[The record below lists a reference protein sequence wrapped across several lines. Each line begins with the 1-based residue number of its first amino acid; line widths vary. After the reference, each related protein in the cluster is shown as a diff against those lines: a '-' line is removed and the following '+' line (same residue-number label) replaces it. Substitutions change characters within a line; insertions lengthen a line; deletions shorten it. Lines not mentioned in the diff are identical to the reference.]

1 MARRHFPLTRALTLA
16 LVSGLVAGLLAGCSS
31 SSQGTPQP
39 APAVT
44 STPPGPTATAGPTP
58 ALPAVPVRDA
68 TAPAPTPLPAPVR
81 IAVPSE
87 DIDMAVV
94 PVGVE
99 DDGSM
104 ELPPDADE
112 AGWYRFGPVPG
123 AESGN
128 ALLAAHVDSRR
139 SGIGPFAALRGV
151 ETGAS
156 VVVTSS
162 DGTRHEYRVTAVEKI
177 AKDQAPLDVWFAR
190 SGPPRLVLV
199 TCGGAWQADIGHY
212 ADNVVVTA
220 EPTGG

>member
-1 MARRHFPLTRALTLA
+1 MARRRLPLTRALTLA
-16 LVSGLVAGLLAGCSS
+16 LVSGLVAALLAGCSS

-87 DIDMAVV
+87 DIDMAVI

-104 ELPPDADE
+104 ELPPDAHE

-123 AESGN
+123 GESGN

-151 ETGAS
+151 EPGAS

-162 DGTRHEYRVTAVEKI
+162 DGTRHAYRVTTVEKI

-220 EPTGG
+220 EPTGD